1 MKKTSRVELMVA
13 PSEKAQ
19 MEDTANETDYDSV
32 SAYLRALHRANRR
45 KLDQKKK

>member
-1 MKKTSRVELMVA
+1 MAKDDRIEFKVSSE
-13 PSEKAQ
+13 EKAQ